1 MIEGL
6 KVDISST
13 GELTIYDFEL
23 WQVRSEFNK
32 KSWAVYKFSY
42 SANKYAFKSRTTD
55 INEAINTAMK
65 L

>member
-32 KSWAVYKFSY
+32 KSWAVYEFSY